1 MSESSKRSDSLA
13 GLWNDKCELATKLT
27 ELVQAFQLK
36 YAISGSDTIEIRW
49 TDKGALVKVT
59 L

>member
-1 MSESSKRSDSLA
+1 MSDSKLRSDSLA
-13 GLWNDKCELATKLT
+13 GLWNDKCELQAKIT

-36 YAISGSDTIEIRW
+36 YAISGSDTIEIKW
-49 TDKGALVKVT
+49 TDKGSLVKVT